1 MKKLAAAAL
10 VAAMVLSLAGCGS
23 STKKIESKEDLKDAV
38 IGVQLGTTGDTTVS
52 EASIGAKEVK
62 RYNKGAQA
70 IQALKK
76 GQIDCVVIDTDP
88 AKKFVELNDDLK
100 MIENQFEDEQY
111 AISMKK
117 GNTELK
123 DAFNKALGELEEE
136 GVLSDIVNNY
146 IGDEAGKN
154 PYESPADAD
163 RSKGK
168 LVMATNAEFPPYEY
182 YEGEDIVGLDADFA
196 QAIADKLGMDL
207 KIEDMAFDSI
217 IPAVTSGKADFG
229 AAGMTVTEEREQ
241 QVLFSDTYYTARQ
254 VIIVKE

>member
-10 VAAMVLSLAGCGS
+10 AAAMVLSLAGCGS
-23 STKKIESKEDLKDAV
+23 STKKIESKADLKNAV

-52 EASIGAKEVK
+52 EPEIGAKEVK

-76 GQIDCVVIDTDP
+76 GQIDCVVIDTEP

-100 MIENQFEDEQY
+100 MIEDQFDDEQY

-123 DAFNKALGELEEE
+123 DQFNKALGELE

-168 LVMATNAEFPPYEY
+168 LVMATNAEFEPWEY
-182 YEGEDIVGLDADFA
+182 HDGEAIVGIDVDIA
-196 QAIADKLGMDL
+196 QAICDKLGYEL
-207 KIEDMAFDSI
+207 EVADMEFDAI
-217 IPAVTSGKADFG
+217 LPAVQSGKADFG
-229 AAGMTVTEEREQ
+229 AAGMTVNEERLES
-241 QVLFSDTYYTARQ
+241 VDFTDTYANASQ
-254 VIIVKE
+254 VIIVKK

>member
-76 GQIDCVVIDTDP
+76 GQIDCVVIDTEP

-168 LVMATNAEFPPYEY
+168 LVMATNAEFEPWEY
-182 YEGEDIVGLDADFA
+182 HDGEAIVGIDVDIA
-196 QAIADKLGMDL
+196 QAICDKL
-207 KIEDMAFDSI
+207 KIEDMVFDSI
-217 IPAVTSGKADFG
+217 LPAVQSGKADFG
-229 AAGMTVTEEREQ
+229 AAGMTVNEERLES
-241 QVLFSDTYYTARQ
+241 VDFTDTYANASQ
-254 VIIVKE
+254 VIIVKK

>member
-10 VAAMVLSLAGCGS
+10 AAAMVLSLAGCGS
-23 STKKIESKEDLKDAV
+23 STKKIESKADLKDAV

-52 EASIGAKEVK
+52 EPEIGAKEVK

-76 GQIDCVVIDTDP
+76 GQIDCVVIDTEP

-100 MIENQFEDEQY
+100 MIEDQFDDEQY

-123 DAFNKALGELEEE
+123 DQFNKALGELEEE

-146 IGDEAGKN
+146 IGDEAG
-154 PYESPADAD
+154 
-163 RSKGK
+163 
-168 LVMATNAEFPPYEY
+168 
-182 YEGEDIVGLDADFA
+182 
-196 QAIADKLGMDL
+196 
-207 KIEDMAFDSI
+207 
-217 IPAVTSGKADFG
+217 
-229 AAGMTVTEEREQ
+229 
-241 QVLFSDTYYTARQ
+241 
-254 VIIVKE
+254 